1 MPTEGVQ
8 DNSPLGVMQ
17 QIREHDEGLLLAAE
31 AFTYGVYEEYLAAQR
46 ESVLRKIRERYNT
59 RANSGGGR

>member
-1 MPTEGVQ
+1 MPREGVQ

-31 AFTYGVYEEYLAAQR
+31 AFTLAFMRSTWQR
-46 ESVLRKIRERYNT
+46 SEK
-59 RANSGGGR
+59 AC